1 MKRLIVPPLPAAS
14 RPSNRISSRSP
25 LARIHFCS
33 LSSSIWSSRFSRS
46 YSSRLIRSGY
56 G

>member
-1 MKRLIVPPLPAAS
+1 MNRLMVPPLPAAS
-14 RPSNRISSRSP
+14 RPSKSTTSRFPVP
-25 LARIHFCS
+25 LTQYCS

-46 YSSRLIRSGY
+46 YSARSIRSSY